1 LWWWERHSQIP
12 LAIIVCRISECL
24 GYLNWCVIL
33 LPVWIMNGCVIS
45 SSQLAIITDFWVS
58 LLFKYVI
65 LISLFISECF
75 GYLNSCVIVLSVL
88 IMHVCVIRISHLAIT
103 VTHDSKISNDDSK
116 MTQTFR
122 DTTIFVTAM
131 MRKTFGNTSHEY
143 LWGKHVLPE
152 CLEEKHDLGRAANCR
167 QGGTE
172 SWDYFQDLVNVPEF
186 CPWDLR
192 WVPGNDMVL
201 IIHPMR
207 ILVRIVLNYRFLE
220 IISRFCGIPQGG
232 KDS

>member
-1 LWWWERHSQIP
+1 
-12 LAIIVCRISECL
+12 
-24 GYLNWCVIL
+24 
-33 LPVWIMNGCVIS
+33 M
-45 SSQLAIITDFWVS
+45 S

-116 MTQTFR
+116 MTQTFG

-143 LWGKHVLPE
+143 L
-152 CLEEKHDLGRAANCR
+152 
-167 QGGTE
+167 
-172 SWDYFQDLVNVPEF
+172 
-186 CPWDLR
+186 
-192 WVPGNDMVL
+192 
-201 IIHPMR
+201 
-207 ILVRIVLNYRFLE
+207 
-220 IISRFCGIPQGG
+220 
-232 KDS
+232 